1 TSTISYF
8 AMYNKFICYCLTVI
22 HLSIALFVF
31 SSFSIYQKFNGKG
44 AWEAAVDVFTLLGGI
59 LAIGTVYTYFNIEQK
74 TKEFKET
81 HKEATEEID
90 NTKKQI
96 ILELEKLKENN
107 QTLADLIQE
116 YEIKQKF
123 IDYIKYQ
130 KGQEKEL
137 KKYVNQEHRS
147 VENCL
152 LANIIKAKWFLDTA
166 INSNEIHSIL
176 FAEKELIWGYRQLI
190 DFDTDFYHLYI
201 NQVFNT
207 LKSLNEYCHRKNEEW
222 ENYFQSEL
230 IDLMVDFVKEDERDK
245 INILSKEYLKQ
256 FKQIYEEYVTTDVER
271 NRFIKVINTENK
283 KITKITKVLGLKRN
297 NILVP

>member
-1 TSTISYF
+1 MVTSTISYF
-8 AMYNKFICYCLTVI
+8 AMYNKFICYCLTII

-31 SSFSIYQKFNGKG
+31 SSFSIYQHFNKEG

-96 ILELEKLKENN
+96 ILELKKLKENN

-130 KGQEKEL
+130 QGQEKEL

-207 LKSLNEYCHRKNEEW
+207 LKLLNEYCHRKNEEW

-230 IDLMVDFVKEDERDK
+230 I
-245 INILSKEYLKQ
+245 
-256 FKQIYEEYVTTDVER
+256 
-271 NRFIKVINTENK
+271 
-283 KITKITKVLGLKRN
+283 
-297 NILVP
+297 

>member
-1 TSTISYF
+1 
-8 AMYNKFICYCLTVI
+8 
-22 HLSIALFVF
+22 IALFVF
-31 SSFSIYQKFNGKG
+31 SSFSIYQHFNKEG

-96 ILELEKLKENN
+96 ILELKKLKENN

-130 KGQEKEL
+130 QGQEKEL

-207 LKSLNEYCHRKNEEW
+207 LKLLNEYCHRKNEEW

-271 NRFIKVINTENK
+271 NLFIKMINTENK

>member
-1 TSTISYF
+1 MFKKYF
-8 AMYNKFICYCLTVI
+8 YYINIVI
-22 HLSIALFVF
+22 LSIALFVF

-74 TKEFKET
+74 TKEFKEK
-81 HKEATEEID
+81 HKGATEEID
-90 NTKKQI
+90 NTKKLI

-107 QTLADLIQE
+107 HTLAKLIQE

-130 KGQEKEL
+130 QGQEAEL

-152 LANIIKAKWFLDTA
+152 LVSIIKSKWLLDTA
-166 INSNEIHSIL
+166 INSNEIYSIL
-176 FAEKELIWGYRQLI
+176 FSEKELIWGYRQLI
-190 DFDTDFYHLYI
+190 DFDADFYHLYI

-207 LKSLNEYCHRKNEEW
+207 LRSLNEYCHGKNDEW
-222 ENYFQSEL
+222 KNYFQSEL
-230 IDLMVDFVKEDERDK
+230 IDLMVGFVKEDERDR
-245 INILSKEYLKQ
+245 INILSQEYLKQ
-256 FKQIYEEYVTTDVER
+256 FKQLYEEYVTTDAER

-283 KITKITKVLGLKRN
+283 KIVKLTKFLGLRRN
-297 NILVP
+297 NIFCI

>member
-1 TSTISYF
+1 
-8 AMYNKFICYCLTVI
+8 MCNKFICYCLTII

-137 KKYVNQEHRS
+137 KNMLIK
-147 VENCL
+147 
-152 LANIIKAKWFLDTA
+152 NIAL
-166 INSNEIHSIL
+166 
-176 FAEKELIWGYRQLI
+176 
-190 DFDTDFYHLYI
+190 
-201 NQVFNT
+201 
-207 LKSLNEYCHRKNEEW
+207 
-222 ENYFQSEL
+222 
-230 IDLMVDFVKEDERDK
+230 
-245 INILSKEYLKQ
+245 
-256 FKQIYEEYVTTDVER
+256 
-271 NRFIKVINTENK
+271 
-283 KITKITKVLGLKRN
+283 
-297 NILVP
+297 